1 MTKFI
6 KINFYYFLLLFILI
20 VNFNTFE
27 KIYLI
32 YLNDYDKRL
41 KFAYG
46 NCDRE
51 GYGFVKKNI
60 NDEILKSNFF
70 VENKEDYPSIKGFF
84 YNFKNYGKKKQQSYL
99 FLINEKKETN
109 IKNNFQDYRVIKN
122 EGNCYLLKKN
132 D

>member
-1 MTKFI
+1 MH
-6 KINFYYFLLLFILI
+6 LLFILI

-51 GYGFVKKNI
+51 GYGFVKKKHFLLVKQIFGNI
-60 NDEILKSNFF
+60 ENLVLADQYYIILMEKMLGINM
-70 VENKEDYPSIKGFF
+70 VVPIVL
-84 YNFKNYGKKKQQSYL
+84 YG
-99 FLINEKKETN
+99 E
-109 IKNNFQDYRVIKN
+109 QD
-122 EGNCYLLKKN
+122 
-132 D
+132 